1 MFGENK
7 GLSFNIKTKILLL
20 MGFLGTLLLGSIGAQ
35 YWQADG
41 FQSLTS
47 KMEQHSIQVVE
58 AVDSARTAQVHFKKQ
73 VQEWKNILL
82 RGNNSK
88 QYDKYLGKFNKQEGL
103 VQKELS
109 SLTTRFNDLG
119 LETGLISSLHQK
131 HLSLGKSYRNAL
143 ALYDQADIT
152 SAHRVDK
159 AVKGI
164 DRAPTKEMDKV
175 VDQINAYRIE
185 LMDNVVLTTIAQT
198 QERLS
203 IITIMLAI
211 GVIIAMI
218 ASWFL
223 LRAISTPLAA
233 STALTNRIAKGHLG
247 AKSDYRPNDEFG
259 TMINQV
265 HAMAA
270 QLGSAITDIKVNGS
284 TINDSG
290 KELSKKNSEL
300 AERTQE
306 QASSLISAIANIQQ
320 FTSSVRFTIENA
332 RLANDAS
339 QTAQT
344 EATDSAELV
353 GNVIHAMQTINETS
367 VKISSIITIID
378 EIAFQTNL
386 LALNASVEA
395 ARAGDQGKGFAVVA
409 SEVGNLAKRSSS
421 AAGEIKLLIE
431 KSVHEVELGAKLANE
446 SGDAI
451 TAIVNKIEN
460 ASKLVDGITE
470 AGSEQEQGIAEITNS
485 LSQLDRMTQDNTS
498 LVAHVASSSN
508 ELQQQTKELLD
519 AMQFFQLEDDSQES
533 MNQDRLAKSNPVIR
547 KSTKSAQQ
555 LLARKAA

>member
-7 GLSFNIKTKILLL
+7 GLSINIKTKILLL

-41 FQSLTS
+41 FQALTS
-47 KMEQHSIQVVE
+47 KMEQQSTMVVE
-58 AVDSARTAQVHFKKQ
+58 TVDSARTAQVHFKKQ

-82 RGNNSK
+82 RGNDSK

-109 SLTTRFNDLG
+109 SLVTKFKVLG
-119 LETGLISSLHQK
+119 LDAGLISSLQQK
-131 HLSLGKSYRNAL
+131 HSSLGKSYRSAL
-143 ALYDQADIT
+143 GLYDQADIA

-175 VDQINAYRIE
+175 VDQINAYRIK
-185 LMDNVVLTTIAQT
+185 LMDNLVSTTTTHT

-203 IITIMLAI
+203 LITIMLSI
-211 GVIIAMI
+211 GVIVSMI

-223 LRAISTPLAA
+223 LRAISKPLAA
-233 STALTNRIAKGHLG
+233 STALTRRIAKGHLG
-247 AKSDYRPNDEFG
+247 AKSDYRSNDEFG
-259 TMINQV
+259 FMINQV
-265 HAMAA
+265 HTMAA
-270 QLGSAITDIKVNGS
+270 QLSVAITDIKVNAS

-290 KELSKKNSEL
+290 KELSKKNTEL
-300 AERTQE
+300 EERTQE
-306 QASSLISAIANIQQ
+306 QACSLVSAITNIQQ
-320 FTSSVRFTIENA
+320 FTSSVKFAIENA

-339 QTAQT
+339 QTAQV

-353 GNVIHAMQTINETS
+353 GNVIHAMQAINETS

-386 LALNASVEA
+386 LALNAAVEA
-395 ARAGDQGKGFAVVA
+395 ARAGEQGRGFAVVA

-421 AAGEIKLLIE
+421 AAGEIKILIE
-431 KSVHEVELGAKLANE
+431 KSVREVELGAKLANE

-451 TAIVNKIEN
+451 TAIVNKIEH

-485 LSQLDRMTQDNTS
+485 LSQLDRMTQENTS

-508 ELQQQTKELLD
+508 GLQQQTKELLD

-533 MNQDRLAKSNPVIR
+533 VHQERLAQPNPIAPKSR
-547 KSTKSAQQ
+547 KSAQQ
-555 LLARKAA
+555 QPARKAA